1 LVTALTDQ
9 VAEELKLQPVQV
21 QRTVELLDASN
32 TIPFIAR
39 YRKDTTLGLDE
50 VQIEA
55 VQERM
60 TYLRNLGQRR
70 EEVAR
75 VIEEQ
80 GNMTP
85 DLQARL
91 DGARTLQEV
100 EDLYLPF
107 RPKRRT
113 RASIA
118 REKGLEPL
126 SAMII
131 RQPVLNATRQDIAS
145 PYLNPDLQL
154 DSIDDV
160 FAGARDIVSEIISE
174 DAEVRKRLRQVFLR
188 EPLLRS
194 TGDEV
199 AKDKDKKYEMYYDFA
214 EPVAKIP
221 PHRVL
226 ATDRGEKTGVLK
238 VHLEL
243 PFDSARAVLERRHP
257 AKPGSIFA
265 EDMAFCHE
273 DSYKRL
279 IAPSMERETRNALTE
294 AAQKHAISIFS
305 INLRNLLLQPPI
317 RGRTVM
323 GIDPGFVTGCKVAV
337 VDDTG
342 RYVVG
347 TTIFPHKPQGRWDE
361 AKARI
366 KELASRYSVQVA
378 AIGDG
383 TGSRETEAL
392 LAEVIAESGANLAYV
407 IVSEAGASVYSA
419 SEVARREF
427 PDLEASQRG
436 NISIARRLQD
446 PLAELVKI
454 DPKSIGVG
462 QYQHDVDQKELG
474 KALDAVVVSCV
485 NYVGVDLNTASPSL
499 LQYVSGI
506 NKRVAENIVKFR
518 DERGRFKARR
528 QLKDISGLG
537 DKAFE
542 QSAGFLM
549 VTGGENPL
557 DNSFIHPESY
567 AACEKLIGRVRQ
579 VSAKRDVSAATSEFR
594 AGMAS
599 SGLTIETLA
608 EELGLTPL
616 TLKDIMDGLEKPGRD
631 PRDELPAP
639 ILRQDVLK
647 MEDLQEGMVLKGTVR
662 NVVDFGAFV
671 DIGVKQDGLVHISQL
686 KEGYVARPT
695 DVVAVGDIVTVRVL
709 TIDKVRGRIALSMRG
724 AAGPGSPTG

>member
-1 LVTALTDQ
+1 MVTALADQ

-21 QRTVELLDASN
+21 QRTVALLDESN

-55 VQERM
+55 VQERI
-60 TYLRNLGQRR
+60 TYLRNLVQRKA
-70 EEVAR
+70 EVVQ

-80 GNMTP
+80 GKLTP
-85 DLQARL
+85 ELQARL

-126 SAMII
+126 STMII
-131 RQPVLNATRQDIAS
+131 QQQVLNATRQDIAS
-145 PYLNPDLQL
+145 PYLNPELQL
-154 DSIDDV
+154 NSIDDV
-160 FAGARDIVSEIISE
+160 FAGARDIVSETISE
-174 DAEVRKRLRQVFLR
+174 DAEVRKRLRQVFLKK
-188 EPLLRS
+188 PLLRS
-194 TGDEV
+194 TRDDV
-199 AKDKDKKYEMYYDFA
+199 AKDREKKHEMYYDFA

-226 ATDRGEKTGVLK
+226 AIDRGEKTGILK
-238 VHLEL
+238 VHLDL
-243 PFDSARAVLERRHP
+243 PFEDARTVPERRHP
-257 AKPGSIFA
+257 ARPGSIFA

-294 AAQKHAISIFS
+294 AAQRHAISIFS

-317 RGRTVM
+317 RGKTVM

-342 RYVVG
+342 RYVMG
-347 TTIFPHKPQGRWDE
+347 TTIFPHKPQGRWGE
-361 AKARI
+361 AKAKI
-366 KELASRYSVQVA
+366 KELASRHGVDVA

-383 TGSRETEAL
+383 TASRDTEAL
-392 LAEVIAESGANLAYV
+392 LAEVIAESGGKLAYV

-419 SEVARREF
+419 SEVARKEF

-462 QYQHDVDQKELG
+462 LYQHDVDQKELG

-485 NYVGVDLNTASPSL
+485 NYIGVDLNTASASL

-506 NKRVAENIVKFR
+506 NKKVAENIVKLR
-518 DERGRFKARR
+518 DERGRFKTRK
-528 QLKDISGLG
+528 QLKDVSGLG

-549 VTGGENPL
+549 ITGGENTL
-557 DNSFIHPESY
+557 DNSFIHPEIY
-567 AACEKLIGRVRQ
+567 TACEKLIARVRQ
-579 VSAKRDVSAATSEFR
+579 VSGKREVSAATSEFR
-594 AGMAS
+594 AGMDS
-599 SGLTIETLA
+599 SGLTLEALA
-608 EELGLTPL
+608 GELGLSPL
-616 TLKDIMDGLEKPGRD
+616 
-631 PRDELPAP
+631 
-639 ILRQDVLK
+639 
-647 MEDLQEGMVLKGTVR
+647 
-662 NVVDFGAFV
+662 
-671 DIGVKQDGLVHISQL
+671 
-686 KEGYVARPT
+686 
-695 DVVAVGDIVTVRVL
+695 
-709 TIDKVRGRIALSMRG
+709 
-724 AAGPGSPTG
+724 